1 MTRLEKKQ
9 EFIKALAEWLAG
21 TNQVE
26 MSIRLGMKDKQA
38 EMWSRVRG
46 YTPLFGY
53 PTVEEATEQLTEFL
67 GQEINMDNR
76 QDFQYNIDF
85 LSRDQQ
91 IDIMQYAKSICSE
104 WWVDELCC
112 SKSWA
117 RKKIEI
123 SWKDAIDYFRN
134 AKGF

>member
-67 GQEINMDNR
+67 G
-76 QDFQYNIDF
+76 
-85 LSRDQQ
+85 
-91 IDIMQYAKSICSE
+91 
-104 WWVDELCC
+104 
-112 SKSWA
+112 
-117 RKKIEI
+117 
-123 SWKDAIDYFRN
+123 
-134 AKGF
+134 